1 MHGGNERSDTCTALF
16 VLTLAKTR
24 LRLSN
29 QKGWANYPD
38 GSRQL
43 SNITKLAIVGH
54 TISPPSVLPLRGS
67 RAAVQYYRH
76 LLGWKRASSLKERSA
91 GAGNRLP
98 HSDSPPAV
106 RRNRKS
112 AHSGGETR
120 YKCLSSLSR
129 NFGLCL
135 EHSFH
140 ATQFCHA
147 RSAPRAFS
155 LSAARRQSHNER
167 TSISL
172 FSSSF
177 VVSAH
182 TR

>member
-1 MHGGNERSDTCTALF
+1 MRCTGGNERSDTCTAFF
-16 VLTLAKTR
+16 VLTLVKTR

-67 RAAVQYYRH
+67 RAAVQNYRH

-120 YKCLSSLSR
+120 YKCLSSLSLETLDFASSTLSTLH
-129 NFGLCL
+129 NFAMLDPHHGPFYCL
-135 EHSFH
+135 
-140 ATQFCHA
+140 
-147 RSAPRAFS
+147 PRGDSRTMREQAS
-155 LSAARRQSHNER
+155 LSFPHR
-167 TSISL
+167 L
-172 FSSSF
+172 
-177 VVSAH
+177 
-182 TR
+182 